1 MEDRELLPIVESLLF
16 MSGEPLTLERLQEI
30 LERINKGRIL
40 NTLSALRNQYDQNGH
55 GLQLVEVAGG
65 YQLVTRPECSPWI
78 KRLEKVKSG
87 LRLSK
92 PALETLAIIAYK
104 QPVIRAEIEQ
114 VRGVDSMGVIKT
126 LLERHLI
133 KINGRRDAVGRPIVY
148 GTTKDFLMNFGLKSL
163 SELPTLR
170 DFQEIAR
177 TEGEGGEE
185 GEENSS
191 QEENGN
197 GKHASLDNLEDRNEG
212 AQDSPDE
219 LKLEA
224 QVPI

>member
-16 MSGEPLTLERLQEI
+16 MSGEPITIERLQEI
-30 LERINKGRIL
+30 LEGITKGRIL

-65 YQLVTRPECSPWI
+65 YQLATRPECSPWI
-78 KRLEKVKSG
+78 RRLEKVKSG

-114 VRGVDSMGVIKT
+114 IRGVDSMGVIKT

-133 KINGRRDAVGRPIVY
+133 KINGRRDAMGRPIVY
-148 GTTKDFLMNFGLKSL
+148 GTTKDFLMKFGLKSL

-170 DFQEIAR
+170 DFQEVAR
-177 TEGEGGEE
+177 SEGEGGEE
-185 GEENSS
+185 NGSR
-191 QEENGN
+191 EENGN
-197 GKHASLDNLEDRNEG
+197 GKHTSLDDLESKNEG
-212 AQDSPDE
+212 TQDSPEE

-224 QVPI
+224 HVPN

>member
-1 MEDRELLPIVESLLF
+1 
-16 MSGEPLTLERLQEI
+16 
-30 LERINKGRIL
+30 
-40 NTLSALRNQYDQNGH
+40 
-55 GLQLVEVAGG
+55 VEVAGG
-65 YQLVTRPECSPWI
+65 YHLVTRPECSPWI

-114 VRGVDSMGVIKT
+114 IRGVDSMGVIKT

-170 DFQEIAR
+170 DFQEIAKS
-177 TEGEGGEE
+177 EGEGDD
-185 GEENSS
+185 ENDSKI
-191 QEENGN
+191 ENGN
-197 GKHASLDNLEDRNEG
+197 GISPSLETVDKGNVEEEEEADIISEELRLETH
-212 AQDSPDE
+212 
-219 LKLEA
+219 
-224 QVPI
+224 VPS

>member
-16 MSGEPLTLERLQEI
+16 MSGEPITIERLQEI
-30 LERINKGRIL
+30 LEGITKGRIL

-65 YQLVTRPECSPWI
+65 YQLATRPECSPWI

-114 VRGVDSMGVIKT
+114 IRGVDSMGVIKT

-133 KINGRRDAVGRPIVY
+133 KINGRRDAMGRPIVY

-170 DFQEIAR
+170 DFQEVAR
-177 TEGEGGEE
+177 SEGEGGEE
-185 GEENSS
+185 NGSR
-191 QEENGN
+191 EENGN
-197 GKHASLDNLEDRNEG
+197 GKHTSLDDLESKNEG
-212 AQDSPDE
+212 TQDSPEE

-224 QVPI
+224 HVPN